1 MVTPTRTAAGFR
13 HARAN
18 VHRWWA
24 RSTAGVRHPA
34 RQVAAMAV
42 LGLVSG
48 VLELLTMVLMIT
60 LATGP
65 ARVGWRFAPLL
76 GSSRGTLACAA
87 LLAAAGSAVTTV
99 ASARV
104 TSRIGASA
112 LTSVRDRLARHYL
125 AADWSAQR
133 AEPTGRL
140 QELALGDAAQISLG
154 AERCGDAVAAALRL
168 GAFAVAAIAVS
179 PLATSALAVVVAA
192 VLGSVRL
199 AGRHTQAANRRAV
212 DAASA
217 LGAALTET
225 TTVAAELRVFGV
237 VDEAADA
244 LAGASSR
251 AGRLHGETMFR
262 ATVTPRLARDL
273 AVLALVAVLLLVL
286 WLDELPLAT
295 VGLVTLLVMRALGQA
310 SALGATTHQLRERLT
325 QLDRVE
331 EHLDRW
337 AAGRAPGRRRCPAA
351 GAIQLVGLEVTYP
364 GTARPALTGVEL
376 TLRPGE
382 RLGVVGRSGAGKT
395 TLAGLLLGL
404 LEPTRGQVL
413 VGPAGRAVDRAEID
427 PREWFSRV
435 GVVPQQPTLIT
446 GTVAENI
453 RFLRAG
459 LGDAQVRAA
468 AVRAGLGPELASWPD
483 GLDHPSGLHGTAVS
497 GGQRQRVALARAL
510 VRLPDLLVLDE
521 PSSALDARAEEALRD
536 AVATIGPATT
546 VVVIAH
552 RMSTVL
558 GCDRVA
564 VLEDGRLTALA
575 SPAELAETEGY
586 FRDALR
592 LAGAGTPR
600 SEHRVL

>member
-1 MVTPTRTAAGFR
+1 
-13 HARAN
+13 
-18 VHRWWA
+18 
-24 RSTAGVRHPA
+24 
-34 RQVAAMAV
+34 MAL

-48 VLELLTMVLMIT
+48 VLELLTMVFMIA

-65 ARVGWRFAPLL
+65 SRVGWRLAPLL

-87 LLAAAGSAVTTV
+87 LLTAAGSAVTTV
-99 ASARV
+99 LSARV
-104 TSRIGASA
+104 TTRIGASA
-112 LTSVRDRLARHYL
+112 LTTVRDRLARHYL

-168 GAFAVAAIAVS
+168 VAFAVAAFVVS
-179 PLATSALAVVVAA
+179 PLATSALAVVVGA

-212 DAASA
+212 EAASA
-217 LGAALTET
+217 LGTALTET

-237 VDEAADA
+237 EAAAADA
-244 LAGASSR
+244 LCQAADR

-273 AVLALVAVLLLVL
+273 AVLALTAVLVLVL
-286 WLDELPLAT
+286 WLDDLPLAT
-295 VGLVTLLVMRALGQA
+295 VGLVTLLVMRAVGQA
-310 SALGATTHQLRERLT
+310 SALGSTVHQLRERLT
-325 QLDRVE
+325 HLDRVE

-337 AAGRAPGRRRCPAA
+337 APGRVPGRARCPHA
-351 GAIQLVGLEVTYP
+351 GALRLAGVEVTYP
-364 GTARPALTGVEL
+364 GTDRPALTGLDL

-404 LEPTRGQVL
+404 LEPTRGLVL
-413 VGPAGRAVDRAEID
+413 AGGSDGDGCGPAALDRADVDRG
-427 PREWFSRV
+427 EWFSRV
-435 GVVPQQPTLIT
+435 GFVPQHPTLVS
-446 GTVAENI
+446 GTVAANI
-453 RFLRAG
+453 RFLRTGIA
-459 LGDAQVRAA
+459 DAQVRAA
-468 AVRAGLGPELASWPD
+468 ALRAGLGPELAAWPD
-483 GLDHPSGLHGTAVS
+483 GIEHPAGLHGTAVS
-497 GGQRQRVALARAL
+497 GGQRQRIALARAL

-521 PSSALDARAEEALRD
+521 PSSALDARAEEALRT
-536 AVATIGPATT
+536 AVAAIGPATT

-575 SPAELAETEGY
+575 SPAELAETDGY

-600 SEHRVL
+600 TAHTVI

>member
-1 MVTPTRTAAGFR
+1 
-13 HARAN
+13 
-18 VHRWWA
+18 
-24 RSTAGVRHPA
+24 
-34 RQVAAMAV
+34 MAV

-48 VLELLTMVLMIT
+48 LLELLTMVLMIT
-60 LATGP
+60 LATGS
-65 ARVGWRFAPLL
+65 ARGGSRVVPWL
-76 GSSRGTLACAA
+76 GSSRGTLAGAA
-87 LLAAAGSAVTTV
+87 LLAAAGAAATTV
-99 ASARV
+99 VCARV

-168 GAFAVAAIAVS
+168 GAFAVAAFAVS

-199 AGRHTQAANRRAV
+199 AGRHTQAVNRRAV
-212 DAASA
+212 EAASA
-217 LGAALTET
+217 LGTALTET

-237 VDEAADA
+237 VDEAAEA
-244 LAGASSR
+244 LSQASGR

-273 AVLALVAVLLLVL
+273 AVLALIAVLLLVL
-286 WLDELPLAT
+286 WLDELPLGT

-310 SALGATTHQLRERLT
+310 SALGATAHQLRERLT
-325 QLDRVE
+325 HLDRVE

-337 AAGRAPGRRRCPAA
+337 ATGRAPGGRSCPNA
-351 GAIQLVGLEVTYP
+351 GAIRLAGVEVTYP
-364 GTARPALTGVEL
+364 GTARPALTGIEL

-395 TLAGLLLGL
+395 TLAGVLLGL
-404 LEPTRGQVL
+404 LEPSRGQVL
-413 VGPAGRAVDRAEID
+413 VGPGDRPVDRADVD
-427 PREWFSRV
+427 PREWFGRV

-446 GTVAENI
+446 GTVAANI
-453 RFLRAG
+453 RFLRSG

-483 GLDHPSGLHGTAVS
+483 GLDHPAGLHGTALS

-521 PSSALDARAEEALRD
+521 PSSALDARAEEALRA

-546 VVVIAH
+546 VIVIAH

-575 SPAELAETEGY
+575 SPGELAETEGY

-592 LAGAGTPR
+592 LADASTSR